1 MVSIVL
7 VLQKN
12 LRAFAF
18 HCTFASHL
26 LYLGFVFAW
35 LRFALEI
42 FVFEEAEP

>member
-26 LYLGFVFAW
+26 LYLGFDFAR
-35 LRFALEI
+35 LRFALET